1 MVGGGVL
8 LGQEK
13 DSVEHYV
20 NGARAA
26 LLERHYSDAI
36 RLLEKGLLQFP
47 NDNRLRVELGRAY
60 LLQGETGRAIHILR
74 EVQQVDPTNRS
85 AKLELARA
93 LAYRRQYKASDQLY
107 REILEANPGDEPASI
122 GLVGNLMHERLTGEA
137 RTEVGKGL
145 ARHPNSLRL
154 QEYQDRLEKGELGGD
169 EEVSRRLPNQMQA
182 EADHIADSDGN
193 RVWSS
198 DQRLNYEIRQGI
210 ANKFQM
216 EERRL
221 SKIGGTRAAVGSGSD
236 MLRMRLAEGVY
247 LDAGGGAVRFDDGV
261 TRTLYQG
268 GVEFYPAK
276 HLLLEASFSRAPF
289 YPTARAAGYD
299 LVKEGVQSYLGWQPG
314 GWSLSASWS
323 KHHFSDSNRVH
334 REDFDVLRWLGSPRF
349 ALGAGYRFTGF
360 RYSQDLTH
368 GYFDPDFYR
377 SHLGV
382 AGLRF
387 QAKRMFRAE
396 YLARAGGESISH
408 GPYQTAWEISLRHE
422 IVWRNWEASADYFY
436 FHLAQPSGAFRA
448 QAGRVALNCRF

>member
-1 MVGGGVL
+1 MVGGGAL

-20 NGARAA
+20 EGARAA
-26 LLERHYSDAI
+26 LLERHYPDAI
-36 RLLEKGLLQFP
+36 GLLKKGLLLFP
-47 NDNRLRVELGRAY
+47 NDNRLCVELGRAY
-60 LLQGETGRAIHILR
+60 LLQGATGRAIHILR
-74 EVQQVDPTNRS
+74 DVLLVDPNNS
-85 AKLELARA
+85 PAKLELARA
-93 LAYRRQYKASDQLY
+93 LAYRREYKTSDQLY
-107 REILEANPGDEPASI
+107 REILKANPDNEPASI
-122 GLVGNLMHERLTGEA
+122 GIVGNLMHERLTEEA
-137 RTEVGKGL
+137 RTEVEKGL

-154 QEYQDRLEKGELGGD
+154 QEYQDRLEKGEMGGD
-169 EEVSRRLPNQMQA
+169 EEVSRRSPNQMQA
-182 EADHIADSDGN
+182 EVDHIADSDGN

-198 DQRLNYEIRQGI
+198 EQRINYEIRENL
-210 ANKFQM
+210 ADKFQI

-221 SKIGGTRAAVGSGSD
+221 SKTGGTIATVGSGSD

-261 TRTLYQG
+261 TRALYQG

-289 YPTARAAGYD
+289 YPTARAAGFD
-299 LVKEGVQSYLGWQPG
+299 LLKEGVQSYIGWQPG
-314 GWSLSASWS
+314 RWSLSASWS

-334 REDFDVLRWLGSPRF
+334 REDFDVLRWMGSPRLAF
-349 ALGAGYRFTGF
+349 GAGYRFTGF

-368 GYFDPDFYR
+368 GYFDPDYYR

-382 AGLRF
+382 TGLRF

-396 YLARAGGESISH
+396 YLARAGGESISQ
-408 GPYQTAWEISLRHE
+408 GPYQTAWEVSLRHE
-422 IVWRNWEASADYFY
+422 ILLRNWELSADYFY

-448 QAGRVALNCRF
+448 QAGRVALSYRF